1 MDYNQALAKL
11 EKYGQTQLLRFYD
24 ELDEAQKAELLGQ
37 IERVDFD
44 SIQVEP
50 VDANKGKIE
59 PMGAMKVAEIEAK
72 KAELKEAGLKV
83 LREGKAAALLLAGGQ
98 GTRLGIE
105 GPKGAYNV
113 GVTRDLYIFQC
124 LINNLMD
131 VVKEAGV
138 WIPLFIM
145 TSDKN
150 DEETRAFLTEHE
162 FFGYDKDHVYFFVQ
176 DMAPATDFDGK
187 VYLEAKSRIALSPN
201 GNGGWF
207 KSLVKAGYQEVLDKL
222 GVEWINIFA
231 VDNVL
236 QRMMDP
242 AFIGATVLSGCEA
255 GAKVI
260 SKAAPDEKVGVLCYR
275 DGRPS
280 IIEYYDLSEEMM
292 YQKNENGDYA
302 YNSGVILNYLFPVS
316 ALKRIEDMNMPLHI
330 AKKKIPYVNDQG
342 ELIKPEEVNG
352 NKYESL
358 VLDMIEMMNG
368 CLAFEVVREREF
380 APIKNPHGI
389 DSVDSA
395 RELLKFNGVEL

>member
-24 ELDEAQKAELLGQ
+24 ELDDVQKAELLGQ

-44 SIQVEP
+44 SIQVVP

-59 PMGAMKVAEIEAK
+59 PMGAMKIAEIEAK
-72 KAELKEAGLKV
+72 KDELKEEGLKV
-83 LREGKAAALLLAGGQ
+83 IREGKAAALLLAGGQ

-113 GVTRDLYIFQC
+113 GMTRDLYIFQC

-131 VVKEAGV
+131 VVKESGV
-138 WIPLFIM
+138 WMPLFIM

-150 DEETRAFLTEHE
+150 DEATRAFLAEHE
-162 FFGYDKDHVYFFVQ
+162 FFGYDKEHVYFFVQ

-187 VYLEAKSRIALSPN
+187 VYLEAKNRIALSPN
-201 GNGGWF
+201 GNGGWY
-207 KSLVKAGYQEVLDKL
+207 KSLVKAGYQEVLDQL

-292 YQKNENGDYA
+292 YQKNENGDFA

-316 ALKRIEDMNMPLHI
+316 ALKRIENMNMPLHI

-380 APIKNPHGI
+380 APIKNAHGI

-395 RELLKFNGVEL
+395 RELLKLNGVEL

>member
-1 MDYNQALAKL
+1 MMDYNQALAKL
-11 EKYGQTQLLRFYD
+11 EQYGQTQILQFYD
-24 ELDEAQKAELLGQ
+24 ELDDAQKANLLAQ
-37 IERVDFD
+37 IEQVDFD
-44 SIQVEP
+44 SIR
-50 VDANKGKIE
+50 VDQTDDAKGNIA
-59 PMGAMKVAEIEAK
+59 PISAMKLAEIEEK
-72 KAELKEAGLKV
+72 KEELKEAGLKV

-113 GVTRDLYIFQC
+113 GITKDLYIFEC

-150 DEETRAFLTEHE
+150 DAATRAFLEEHA
-162 FFGYDKDHVYFFVQ
+162 FFGYDKDHIYFFVQ

-187 VYLEAKSRIALSPN
+187 VYLEAKDRIALSPN

-207 KSLVKAGYQEVLDKL
+207 KSLIKAGYQEVLDNL
-222 GVEWINIFA
+222 GIEWINIFA

-242 AFIGATVLSGCEA
+242 VFIGATVLSGCES

-260 SKAAPDEKVGVLCYR
+260 SKAAPEEKVGVMCLR
-275 DGRPS
+275 NGKPS
-280 IIEYYDLSEEMM
+280 IIEYYDLSEEMR
-292 YQKNENGDYA
+292 YQKDDNGDYA

-330 AKKKIPYVNDQG
+330 AKKKIPYINAQG

-358 VLDMIEMMNG
+358 VLDMIEMMDG
-368 CLAFEVVREREF
+368 CLVFEV
-380 APIKNPHGI
+380 A
-389 DSVDSA
+389 
-395 RELLKFNGVEL
+395 